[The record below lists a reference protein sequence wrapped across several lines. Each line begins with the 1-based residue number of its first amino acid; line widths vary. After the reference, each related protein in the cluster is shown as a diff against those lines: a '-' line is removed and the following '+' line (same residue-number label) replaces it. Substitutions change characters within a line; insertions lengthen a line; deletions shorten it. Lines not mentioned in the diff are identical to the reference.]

1 MSMDIWGFLILLAI
15 ALVIGLV
22 AQAIAGFSRGGLLVA
37 IAIGFIGALVGIW
50 IHRATGA
57 PELLVV
63 QVGSTSLPIVWS
75 LIGGV
80 VVVCL
85 VSLFTR
91 PRRIYV

>member
-1 MSMDIWGFLILLAI
+1 MSMDIWGFLVLLLI

-37 IAIGFIGALVGIW
+37 IAIGFIGALIGIW

-57 PELLVV
+57 PELLMVN
-63 QVGSTSLPIVWS
+63 VGSTHLPIVWS

-80 VVVCL
+80 VVVCF
-85 VSLFTR
+85 VSLFAR
-91 PRRIYV
+91 PRWVRI